1 MVFDTKNHNG
11 SDEPSY
17 MDWHFVP
24 RVNDNGPFATV
35 ICLIWTPSFELSI
48 NLQKGVAL
56 DVSTDTDQKTIVLF
70 IDYPNEISIFR
81 KGYNTKFSKSLHF

>member
-1 MVFDTKNHNG
+1 
-11 SDEPSY
+11 

-35 ICLIWTPSFELSI
+35 ICLIWAPSLELSA

-56 DVSTDTDQKTIVLF
+56 EVSKLK
-70 IDYPNEISIFR
+70 YNMKNEIQHLVHDF
-81 KGYNTKFSKSLHF
+81 